1 MFLEVVI
8 ELLMDGLSAAS
19 EDFLKSEKFKK
30 NKKSWWRL
38 ALVGLCWLIQLGF
51 AILFAFL
58 AWMLV
63 QKLLLSQKSNLSL
76 TFILIPLMIL
86 VSGVFF
92 WRSWKL
98 SKLIYRAF
106 HN

>member
-1 MFLEVVI
+1 MFLETI
-8 ELLMDGLSAAS
+8 LELLMDSLSAAS
-19 EDFLKSEKFKK
+19 EDFLKPEHFKRTK
-30 NKKSWWRL
+30 RSWWRL

-63 QKLLLSQKSNLSL
+63 QKLLLSQESHLSL
-76 TFILIPLMIL
+76 TFILLPLMIL

-92 WRSWKL
+92 WRNWKL
-98 SKLIYRAF
+98 SKLIYGAL

>member
-1 MFLEVVI
+1 MFLEMI
-8 ELLMDGLSAAS
+8 TELLIDGLSAAS
-19 EDFLKSEKFKK
+19 EDFLKPEKLKRTQT
-30 NKKSWWRL
+30 SWWRL

-58 AWMLV
+58 AWIV
-63 QKLLLSQKSNLSL
+63 GQKVFLTQESNLSL
-76 TFILIPLMIL
+76 TFILLPIMSL

-98 SKLIYRAF
+98 SKLIYRAL